1 MGCHRARGRK
11 LLFLSIEKVHD
22 IRSGDAVA
30 SNLASLDTSFSLAYE
45 ELRRMARGII
55 HGEGARDI
63 SATTLVNEAWLK
75 LSSAAELSL
84 VDHLHFR
91 RTVAQAM
98 RFILVDASRRRSS
111 KVRGGD
117 EVAVTFD
124 ESLYYGCS
132 LRLGPELLALNA
144 ALDTLATFSPRQAEL
159 VEARFFGGM
168 TAEEMVQVF
177 DVSESTVVRELRM
190 AKAWLARELRPARRA
205 VSA

>member
-1 MGCHRARGRK
+1 VDSK
-11 LLFLSIEKVHD
+11 ST
-22 IRSGDAVA
+22 
-30 SNLASLDTSFSLAYE
+30 NLDVSFTLAYE

-75 LSSAAELSL
+75 LSSATALST

-111 KVRGGD
+111 KIRGGD
-117 EVAVTFD
+117 EIAVTFD
-124 ESLYYGCS
+124 EALYYGCS
-132 LRLGPELLALNA
+132 FQLGPELLALNS
-144 ALDTLATFSPRQAEL
+144 ALDTLATLSPRQAQL

-168 TAEEMVQVF
+168 TAEEMVLVF

-190 AKAWLARELRPARRA
+190 AKAWLARELRPTRKAM
-205 VSA
+205 SA

>member
-1 MGCHRARGRK
+1 MESSRP
-11 LLFLSIEKVHD
+11 
-22 IRSGDAVA
+22 
-30 SNLASLDTSFSLAYE
+30 SLDASFTIAYE
-45 ELRRMARGII
+45 ELRRTARGII
-55 HGEGARDI
+55 RGEGTRDI

-75 LSSAAELSL
+75 LSSAEELSP

-91 RTVAQAM
+91 RIVAQAM

-111 KVRGGD
+111 KIRGGD
-117 EVAVTFD
+117 EVSVTFD
-124 ESLYYGCS
+124 ESLYHGCS
-132 LRLGPELLALNA
+132 FRLGPELLALNT
-144 ALDTLATFSPRQAEL
+144 ALDTLATLSPRQAQL

-190 AKAWLARELRPARRA
+190 AKAWLARELRPSRGT

>member
-1 MGCHRARGRK
+1 MDWK
-11 LLFLSIEKVHD
+11 PTNL
-22 IRSGDAVA
+22 DA
-30 SNLASLDTSFSLAYE
+30 SFSLAYE

-55 HGEGARDI
+55 HGEGVRDI

-75 LSSAAELSL
+75 LSSAVALSP

-111 KVRGGD
+111 KIRGGD
-117 EVAVTFD
+117 EVLVTFD
-124 ESLYYGCS
+124 ESLFFGCS
-132 LRLGPELLALNA
+132 FRLGPELLALDK
-144 ALDTLATFSPRQAEL
+144 ALDTLATFSPRQAQL
-159 VEARFFGGM
+159 IEARFFGGL
-168 TAEEMVQVF
+168 TADEMVQVF

-190 AKAWLARELRPARRA
+190 AKAWLARELRPSRGT